1 MKTYTEKI
9 KKWIERSS
17 AVILVYN
24 KKELK
29 NILTFLEKSS
39 ENYLWVKIAKGYI
52 HADRKV

>member
-9 KKWIERSS
+9 KKWIGRSS

-29 NILTFLEKSS
+29 NILTFLENSS
-39 ENYLWVKIAKGYI
+39 GNYLWVKIAKGYI